1 VLPYTGYSNTMIGIL
16 TPLMVMSPLNM
27 GQMIQEIRDWKSEQE
42 RTPIEQMI
50 DDSLLDVWDDIEMD
64 IDSKDTDVLL
74 MLDSNEVTDSLLRE
88 VVGDD
93 KNDKKRKVMISEDDE
108 WLRNQTTGGGAET

>member
-1 VLPYTGYSNTMIGIL
+1 
-16 TPLMVMSPLNM
+16 MVMSPLNM
-27 GQMIQEIRDWKSEQE
+27 GQMIQEIRQWKSEQE

-50 DDSLLDVWDDIEMD
+50 DDSLLDVWDDIETD
-64 IDSKDTDVLL
+64 IDSKDTDALL

-93 KNDKKRKVMISEDDE
+93 KNDKKRKVMISEEDE

>member
-1 VLPYTGYSNTMIGIL
+1 
-16 TPLMVMSPLNM
+16 M
-27 GQMIQEIRDWKSEQE
+27 GQMIQEIRNWESEKD
-42 RTPIEQMI
+42 RVPIEQMI

-64 IDSKDTDVLL
+64 IDSKDTDALL

-93 KNDKKRKVMISEDDE
+93 KNDKKRKVMISEEDE

>member
-1 VLPYTGYSNTMIGIL
+1 MNGIL
-16 TPLMVMSPLNM
+16 TTLLVMSPLNV
-27 GQMIQEIRDWKSEQE
+27 GQMIQDIRNWESEKD

-50 DDSLLDVWDDIEMD
+50 DDSLLDMWDGIEND
-64 IDSKDTDVLL
+64 IDSTDTDAL
-74 MLDSNEVTDSLLRE
+74 MLDSNETTDSLLRE

-93 KNDKKRKVMISEDDE
+93 KNDKKRKVIITEDDE

>member
-1 VLPYTGYSNTMIGIL
+1 
-16 TPLMVMSPLNM
+16 MVMSPLNM